1 MEGCREEIQDL
12 LRRLSFIL
20 ERGWDEEACYIVE
33 PDEAAIRRGRL
44 KAGAIKA
51 VPFEPSGLLRE
62 CLLSNVQSAI
72 LTSATLSVAGD
83 FGYFRRA
90 LGAEG
95 LPKVSEILLGSPFD
109 FKRQVTLYLP
119 KKMPH
124 PRREEEAWM
133 KASIEYI
140 RASIKRSHGK
150 AFVLF
155 TSFKALRRTAEAL
168 RPDLEKL
175 GITMLIQGEEGW
187 DRTRLLNV
195 FREDVDSVL
204 FGVNSF
210 WEGVDVPGEALSNL
224 ILTKLPF
231 QVPEGPVVEARHK
244 RLREMGLEPFSD
256 ESLPEAVLRLKQG
269 FGRLIRNATDKG
281 TVTILDPRVLT
292 ESWGRA
298 FLTAL
303 PDCERVLMEGPD
315 GKPSSVGT
323 PQVRKSRRVQPSK
336 D

>member
-1 MEGCREEIQDL
+1 
-12 LRRLSFIL
+12 
-20 ERGWDEEACYIVE
+20 
-33 PDEAAIRRGRL
+33 
-44 KAGAIKA
+44 
-51 VPFEPSGLLRE
+51 
-62 CLLSNVQSAI
+62 
-72 LTSATLSVAGD
+72 
-83 FGYFRRA
+83 
-90 LGAEG
+90 
-95 LPKVSEILLGSPFD
+95 
-109 FKRQVTLYLP
+109 
-119 KKMPH
+119 MPH

-175 GITMLIQGEEGW
+175 GITLLIQGEEGW

-244 RLREMGLEPFSD
+244 RLREMGLTPFSD

-292 ESWGRA
+292 ETWGRA

-303 PDCERVLMEGPD
+303 PDCERVLMDGPD
-315 GKPSSVGT
+315 GRAIPMGA
-323 PQVRKSRRVQPSK
+323 PPARKSRRAHPSK